1 MAPHHYHRHE
11 KKLITYACTHVS
23 NKSLLL
29 HRVAAMTLCIHV
41 SYDTTITMAT
51 ITNVIPCKVL
61 TVSSAYDYDTLST
74 TIAMA
79 TTELY
84 ALPLISAYGC
94 DTYVSHHYHHH
105 GNKLITSGNVVVEMC
120 IKRQA
125 VVPNKHQS
133 PLQLLHTP
141 VPTISELGEV
151 SSTRQKIYGGTTGK
165 STVSSVW

>member
-1 MAPHHYHRHE
+1 
-11 KKLITYACTHVS
+11 
-23 NKSLLL
+23 
-29 HRVAAMTLCIHV
+29 MTLCIHV

-84 ALPLISAYGC
+84 SLYALPLISAYGC

-125 VVPNKHQS
+125 VVHQFMSKS
-133 PLQLLHTP
+133 PPALLGITHTH
-141 VPTISELGEV
+141 TNNIRV